1 MSSFITFLRE
11 YARENEPNKT
21 QMLRWGRPIF
31 AKIAPGVGLGL
42 KTHQATIFSK
52 IFGGKF
58 EFWSVFGRFF
68 PIFLKLREAIWG
80 AKNEFRRGFNAFL
93 WMFLPKFSHETN
105 IFLFRWDLPV
115 IRRGPWNRVFGANFF
130 VRPRIVKI
138 FRSAKNLGKIMPAC
152 KNSL

>member
-1 MSSFITFLRE
+1 MCRVGVLLGSSKQQASQASVIGFASFKLFLAALRE

-80 AKNEFRRGFNAFL
+80 AKNEFRRGFNTFL
-93 WMFLPKFSHETN
+93 
-105 IFLFRWDLPV
+105 
-115 IRRGPWNRVFGANFF
+115 
-130 VRPRIVKI
+130 
-138 FRSAKNLGKIMPAC
+138 
-152 KNSL
+152 